1 MQQFEV
7 DMSKLEEQKKIA
19 EYFRGFDHL
28 ITLYQRKRDALKK
41 LKQYLLNNL
50 EGIVKWKYE
59 TT

>member
-1 MQQFEV
+1 
-7 DMSKLEEQKKIA
+7 MSKLEEQKKIA